1 MQIAG
6 ASSPERCALRAYV
19 KRVCTRRKRVRGR
32 ADGRIVKGRVG
43 GQDRRQGFAALRKG
57 RTMNTLAE
65 KNRTWA
71 RTHHGTRR
79 IEAGGAGGDW
89 RVRLLADLCAGP
101 EGTKLRRLVNERNAR
116 SHADANNSTHRQTRT
131 SPSSC
136 ARAIGALRRLRAIRT
151 AAPSETARH
160 ELRIRFSLDRVDES
174 L

>member
-1 MQIAG
+1 
-6 ASSPERCALRAYV
+6 
-19 KRVCTRRKRVRGR
+19 
-32 ADGRIVKGRVG
+32 
-43 GQDRRQGFAALRKG
+43 
-57 RTMNTLAE
+57 
-65 KNRTWA
+65 
-71 RTHHGTRR
+71 

-160 ELRIRFSLDRVDES
+160 ELRNRFSLDRVDES
-174 L
+174 LDPANGPLRVDRIRTALEILDGHVTRAEAFIAAVWAGLDVTRAA